1 MRALLSLI
9 AGSMLLNLSA
19 HAVAAAKEIHTTDG
33 LKALDEDFE
42 VPKNPRAWEKQEM
55 EDSLYDEN
63 HLNQESR
70 GFEKYPRDYQ
80 EKEKLKH

>member
-9 AGSMLLNLSA
+9 AGGMLLNLSA

-33 LKALDEDFE
+33 LKALDEDLE
-42 VPKNPRAWEKQEM
+42 VPQNPRAWEKQKM
-55 EDSLYDEN
+55 EDPQYDEN
-63 HLNQESR
+63 RLNEESR

-80 EKEKLKH
+80 DKDELKH

>member
-19 HAVAAAKEIHTTDG
+19 HAVSKSKEIHTTDG
-33 LKALDEDFE
+33 LKAIDEDLE

-55 EDSLYDEN
+55 EDSQYEEER
-63 HLNQESR
+63 LNEKSR
-70 GFEKYPRDYQ
+70 GFEKRPQDYKIQ
-80 EKEKLKH
+80 

>member
-19 HAVAAAKEIHTTDG
+19 HAVSKSKEVHTDG
-33 LKALDEDFE
+33 LKAIDEDLE

-55 EDSLYDEN
+55 EDVQFDEER
-63 HLNQESR
+63 LNEKSR
-70 GFEKYPRDYQ
+70 GFEKRPQDYKIQ
-80 EKEKLKH
+80 